1 MLVGLGNPG
10 KRYEKTPHN
19 IGFNVIDEIA
29 ERFNC
34 SLRRSFRY
42 KAWSGKSIIGEQTVL
57 LLKPATYMNKSGD
70 SVRIVMAKN
79 GIQPNDITVIFDDVN
94 LEPGQ
99 IRIRKKGGAGGHNGV
114 KSLIEQIGSEEF
126 TRIRIGVGGGQND
139 DLTHHVLGHW
149 TGAEWR
155 EAVKMIQKAADAA
168 LSILENGADKA
179 MNDFN

>member
-1 MLVGLGNPG
+1 
-10 KRYEKTPHN
+10 
-19 IGFNVIDEIA
+19 
-29 ERFNC
+29 
-34 SLRRSFRY
+34 
-42 KAWSGKSIIGEQTVL
+42 
-57 LLKPATYMNKSGD
+57 MNKSGD